1 MAFSLIIV
9 KQAFTNLEGKIC
21 FIPPPEYWLKLAK
34 YDLSVMDDLF
44 TSKRYDYA
52 LFIGHLVLEKLLKAF
67 WVRDNELNFPPKIH
81 NLKRIADDTKLSLT
95 DVQKKF
101 LVKVNE
107 FNIETRYPDYRMK
120 FHKICDKS
128 FTSKYL
134 EKIKE
139 FYKWLQKEI

>member
-1 MAFSLIIV
+1 M
-9 KQAFTNLEGKIC
+9 
-21 FIPPPEYWLKLAK
+21 
-34 YDLSVMDDLF
+34 
-44 TSKRYDYA
+44 
-52 LFIGHLVLEKLLKAF
+52 LKAF

-95 DVQKKF
+95 DAQKKF

-120 FHKICDKS
+120 FYKICDKS

-139 FYKWLQKEI
+139 FYKWLQKQI